1 MVFTLTQYRAGRNPW
16 KHPRLAL
23 REHCQAGIL
32 GPTFTTRL
40 HFMMNVSTHPY
51 DALTPNAILDAMEEA
66 GFAVSGRLFALNS
79 YENRVYQIGLDE
91 GPPVITKF
99 YRPGRW
105 TNEQVREE
113 HEFTRELLEADIPVV
128 APLVMPSGDTLG
140 KHGDFLFAVFNQR
153 GGQAPDTSVTDT
165 LYRLGQWLAQI
176 HNIGALKP
184 FQHRSA
190 LSVMGGIEASN
201 ALLLEGDWIPKDLR
215 PAWDSL
221 IPDLLTHCHAR
232 IEDAGTVEA
241 LRLHG
246 DCHAGNILCR
256 DEQML
261 FVDMDD
267 CRTGPA
273 MQDMWL
279 LLNGEDSERGAQL
292 GELLEGYETFR
303 DFNRRERHLI
313 EPLRCYR
320 QISHCAWLAKRWDDP
335 AFPRFFPWFA
345 QPRFWSDQVL
355 SLREQLAALQAPS
368 ITLPGQY

>member
-1 MVFTLTQYRAGRNPW
+1 
-16 KHPRLAL
+16 
-23 REHCQAGIL
+23 
-32 GPTFTTRL
+32 
-40 HFMMNVSTHPY
+40 MMNVSAHPY
-51 DALTPNAILDAMEEA
+51 DALTPDTILDAMEEA

-79 YENRVYQIGLDE
+79 YENRVYQVGLDE
-91 GPPVITKF
+91 GAPIIAKF

-105 TNEQVREE
+105 SEEQIREE
-113 HEFTRELLEADIPVV
+113 HEFTRELLAADIPVV

-140 KHGDFLFAVFNQR
+140 KHGDFMFAAFNQR

-165 LYRLGQWLAQI
+165 LYRLGQWLGQI

-184 FQHRSA
+184 FRYRGT
-190 LSVMGGIEASN
+190 LSLLEAIEASN
-201 ALLLEGDWIPKDLR
+201 HLLLEGDWVPRDLR

-221 IPDLLTHCHAR
+221 IPDLLRHCRAR
-232 IEDAGTVEA
+232 IDDAGEVDT

-261 FVDMDD
+261 FVDLDD
-267 CRTGPA
+267 CRSGPA
-273 MQDMWL
+273 IQDMWL
-279 LLNGEDSERGAQL
+279 LLNGDDHERGAQL

-335 AFPRFFPWFA
+335 AFPRFFPWFG

>member
-1 MVFTLTQYRAGRNPW
+1 MTNASN
-16 KHPRLAL
+16 LA
-23 REHCQAGIL
+23 A
-32 GPTFTTRL
+32 
-40 HFMMNVSTHPY
+40 SKHPY
-51 DALTPNAILDAMEEA
+51 DDLTPDAILDAMEDA

-79 YENRVYQIGLDE
+79 YENRVYQVGLDDSS
-91 GPPVITKF
+91 PVIAKF

-105 TNEQVREE
+105 SEAEIREE
-113 HEFTRELLEADIPVV
+113 HEFTLELLAADIPVV
-128 APLVMPSGDTLG
+128 APLALADGDTLG
-140 KHGDFLFAVFNQR
+140 RHGEFRFAVFPQR

-165 LYRLGQWLAQI
+165 LYRLGQWLGQI

-184 FQHRSA
+184 FAHRPVLSLLDGLDQH
-190 LSVMGGIEASN
+190 N
-201 ALLLEGDWIPKDLR
+201 QLLLEGDWIPADLR

-221 IPDLLTHCHAR
+221 IPDLYRLCAAR
-232 IEDAGTVEA
+232 LDDAGPVDT

-261 FVDMDD
+261 FVDLDD

-273 MQDMWL
+273 IQDMWL
-279 LLNGEDSERGAQL
+279 LLNGDDLERGAQL
-292 GELLEGYETFR
+292 GELLEGYEMFR

-320 QISHCAWLAKRWDDP
+320 QIAHCAWLAKRWDDP

-345 QPRFWSDQVL
+345 QPRFWSDQIL
-355 SLREQLAALQAPS
+355 SLREQLSALQSPA
-368 ITLPGQY
+368 ITVPGQY